1 MGSFKNGL
9 VLKSLGNRQTEG
21 DLKIVK
27 EMRKSGPVILLLWL
41 AVLLNGCSTGP
52 STQNVV
58 VTDYLLTDAGF
69 AKLDV
74 NDTTPHRQ
82 ALLNATIKGQFIAY
96 RTGDNWYYVY
106 GDESSNA
113 LYLGDEAAYQRYL
126 AKTQD
131 KRVCQTLDA
140 SQGTAFWSCFQEFQK
155 KERP

>member
-1 MGSFKNGL
+1 
-9 VLKSLGNRQTEG
+9 LKVVR
-21 DLKIVK
+21 
-27 EMRKSGPVILLLWL
+27 EMRKSGPAILLLWL
-41 AVLLNGCSTGP
+41 ALLLNVNGCSTGP
-52 STQNVV
+52 STQHVV

-126 AKTQD
+126 AKTKD
-131 KRVCQTLDA
+131 KRLCQTLDA
-140 SQGTAFWSCFQEFQK
+140 SEGSAFWSCFQEFQK